1 MGEMAVNFV
10 FLSGK
15 NSFYSGRMYIRW
27 GQKGKEGVS
36 SKGRGCS
43 HQYVNA
49 GVITTLPQRKT
60 SRLCLS
66 WENIPSPVNAFVII
80 EGDFFSCSQKMTIGD
95 KIGIGLVADW
105 LRFPKIARSSGPPPI
120 ISSHNC
126 SIHSPPPL

>member
-1 MGEMAVNFV
+1 MWKMAVS
-10 FLSGK
+10 LSGK
-15 NSFYSGRMYIRW
+15 NSFYSGRMYIQW
-27 GQKGKEGVS
+27 GRKGKGGG
-36 SKGRGCS
+36 KGRGCS

-80 EGDFFSCSQKMTIGD
+80 EGDFISCPQKVTIGD

-105 LRFPKIARSSGPPPI
+105 LRFPKIARSSA
-120 ISSHNC
+120 HYF
-126 SIHSPPPL
+126 LT